1 MLEIIRSIAIVS
13 FVNSLFLNIGIS
25 LYDFKQ
31 AIDESN
37 LYDKRKKYFQF
48 IFNVIVLLM
57 FIFSLGLAAL
67 LFPNMNSV
75 LYTWLLI
82 FCSIILAVFE
92 SMIYTKKHYISD
104 EGLKLK
110 DVLQKFDF
118 DGDVNAFIR
127 NSYFDL
133 IDLRTVRVF
142 IFIYGSNTF
151 VCELTQTDPLFR
163 VELSDHVVR
172 NMYFYHSKFK
182 NDITYIIVNSQYV
195 HDYYEY

>member
-82 FCSIILAVFE
+82 FCSIILEVF
-92 SMIYTKKHYISD
+92 
-104 EGLKLK
+104 
-110 DVLQKFDF
+110 
-118 DGDVNAFIR
+118 
-127 NSYFDL
+127 
-133 IDLRTVRVF
+133 
-142 IFIYGSNTF
+142 
-151 VCELTQTDPLFR
+151 
-163 VELSDHVVR
+163 
-172 NMYFYHSKFK
+172 
-182 NDITYIIVNSQYV
+182 
-195 HDYYEY
+195 

>member
-127 NSYFDL
+127 NSYFD
-133 IDLRTVRVF
+133 
-142 IFIYGSNTF
+142 
-151 VCELTQTDPLFR
+151 
-163 VELSDHVVR
+163 
-172 NMYFYHSKFK
+172 
-182 NDITYIIVNSQYV
+182 
-195 HDYYEY
+195 